1 MTNVRIKQRESGT
14 VLANGP
20 LGWGIMPFEG
30 NFYVRKKY
38 LKTDGF
44 RPNFFP
50 GLCIYKFLY
59 VWMDLHLE
67 EGKRISNIAW
77 MYWLPNPLF
86 PFIWFRVGLPRLHSE
101 IDVEEY

>member
-1 MTNVRIKQRESGT
+1 MTNVRIKHRESGT
-14 VLANGP
+14 VLADGP

-30 NFYVRKKY
+30 NLYVRKKY

-86 PFIWFRVGLPRLHSE
+86 PFIWFRVGLPRLHPE